1 MRKQRGFQNSWWLV
15 LITVL
20 SMYIV
25 SLPFMIFGIWSNF
38 AYMLI
43 GEFAIVI
50 PVAIGIIMTRGNGTM
65 QERLGI
71 NRFRISMLP
80 YIILLPIMAQTFAT
94 LVLLPVQSWLISLF
108 GEPDYSDIISNG
120 GIRGFLENFIVLC
133 IVAPVLEELVC
144 RGLIMN
150 MLKRYG
156 TAVMLI
162 SSSLAFALM
171 HQSVETLIPIFFLG
185 MVLGLIRIVSG
196 SVLASMIAHSASNL
210 YSFSLML
217 VMGRADNV
225 SVLVILACIV
235 LFPIMLYSFLKRF
248 NMIKVE
254 KSQPTGFSVAM
265 ILTITLVIVIN
276 ISIWI
281 INTHSVDILNS
292 AQEGWSFSAF

>member
-80 YIILLPIMAQTFAT
+80 YIILLPVMAQTFST
-94 LVLLPVQSWLISLF
+94 LVLMPIQSGLISLF
-108 GEPDYSDIISNG
+108 GKPDYSDIIANKG
-120 GIRGFLENFIVLC
+120 TTGFVENFIVLC
-133 IVAPVLEELVC
+133 ILAPILEELVC

-156 TAVMLI
+156 TTVMLI
-162 SSSLAFALM
+162 CSSLAFALM
-171 HQSVETLIPIFFLG
+171 HQSAETMIAIFFLG
-185 MVLGLIRIVSG
+185 MVLGLIRIVSD
-196 SVLASMIAHSASNL
+196 SIFASMIAHSASNL
-210 YSFSLML
+210 YSLVLMM
-217 VMGRADNV
+217 VMGDSENA
-225 SVLVILACIV
+225 SLLIIFACII
-235 LFPIMLYSFLKRF
+235 LFPIMLFSFLKRF
-248 NMIKVE
+248 NTVKAE
-254 KSQPTGFSVAM
+254 KASPTGFSVAM
-265 ILTITLVIVIN
+265 ILVIVL
-276 ISIWI
+276 
-281 INTHSVDILNS
+281 TVILNASIFAVDRISNWAIGS